1 MPVYRMTIE
10 YDGTPFSGWQIQPGR
25 PTVQGALEAALA
37 TALRRPVAVVGAGR
51 TDAGVHARGQVAHFV
66 ADDLRMPVRRLLASL
81 GGLLPDAVAVRDLSE
96 APDGFHARYDARVRR
111 YRYYVTTGFRAL
123 DRHWRVPVRP
133 APDFE
138 RMQAAADL
146 LVGQHDFDSF
156 CRTQSETKN
165 RVCTVYEARWL
176 RESDE
181 DACFDMAGNR
191 FLHGMVRAVVG
202 TLLETGR
209 GQRPVED
216 MARLLACKDRRA
228 AGSAA
233 PARGLVL
240 EEVRY

>member
-1 MPVYRMTIE
+1 MM
-10 YDGTPFSGWQIQPGR
+10 SGASFAGGGKGESTATGSPRLVIVIGSRSLCICPIRRRQ
-25 PTVQGALEAALA
+25 AALKA
-37 TALRRPVAVVGAGR
+37 ETAIV
-51 TDAGVHARGQVAHFV
+51 F
-66 ADDLRMPVRRLLASL
+66 M
-81 GGLLPDAVAVRDLSE
+81 
-96 APDGFHARYDARVRR
+96 
-111 YRYYVTTGFRAL
+111 AL
-123 DRHWRVPVRP
+123 P

-138 RMQAAADL
+138 RMQAAADM

-216 MARLLACKDRRA
+216 MARLLAEKDRRA
-228 AGSAA
+228 AGPAA
-233 PARGLVL
+233 PARGLVF
-240 EEVRY
+240 EEVRYQGGRWGNGCRGTRSKGAYCEKLKKA